1 MRKALLVIWLLSSLL
16 STVSAQVDIRG
27 RITDSLSHHG
37 VDDVLITLSDA
48 SGKTLMAQTF
58 TDAEGRFELKANRT
72 VASDERLLLSTMRM
86 NYIRKNVELTG
97 ARHPNLSI
105 EIIYRAIKL
114 REVKIAAQ
122 PIKQK
127 GDTLTYLASSF
138 TQKGDCM
145 LENIIAR
152 MPGIEVKE
160 NGSIF
165 YGGKRINRFYI
176 EDMNLLGQRYTQAT
190 RNLRPEDVA
199 SVQVYENHEPIKML
213 RKTSDSDQAA
223 LNIRLREGAKARWL
237 IRFAGS
243 MGTGANPI
251 LYDMTANVM
260 RFAKRNQSLA
270 LLKANN
276 TGKDLISEFE
286 LNRLSQNK
294 FFALKESDGT
304 SDFFWP
310 ISMPKSL
317 LKSYDASRFN
327 TTAGGALNHLIK
339 PHRDVSLRYNGL
351 CVYDRSDYTQQKTI
365 LYRMPDGG
373 ETVMEDY
380 TEHRRN
386 TLKSENE
393 VHYEYNAEAF
403 FLENKTMLNA
413 DARWSHDAITLN
425 GTPLLQDMNLPR
437 LMVCN
442 HLSIKK
448 KWGDWIC
455 SAEDAVEWTQR
466 NQSLTL
472 DGKPVQEVGSR
483 LWHHALKAQAA
494 YTKGRHN
501 IDLKAGWQWQRHS
514 LCLPM
519 PTLPNWEVTEHQT
532 TILSSVD
539 FTPSYKYKF
548 PGGSYFRI
556 GSTLSLL
563 RHVANRQE
571 DHSRHLRIEPY
582 LLLHW
587 EPGGYH
593 KLNVDYSMSNSIADI
608 EQMFLGLIRR
618 DFRTF
623 SSGIYAPITGQKH
636 QISASWQYTHPMSG
650 IQYSATSAWN
660 LIRTDMGQSGELVGQ
675 HILHRY
681 VPYGTVSCGCTH
693 MLSASKLFLEQ
704 KLDLS
709 LDLMQS
715 FYGSESLQQWVWMK
729 YMSRSYGIR
738 PKIGWHPAWWFSI
751 DYDMSL
757 SISRLDNRTL
767 KQISEALGY
776 SHELKSTIWLSDH
789 FALIPDCRYR
799 YDRLSRE
806 TPVSLFLM
814 NLGLVYTY
822 KQMDVLLD
830 LTNLTNRRFI
840 VSHRHTGV
848 NTISR
853 YTRLRPREMMLTLR
867 IRKK

>member
-1 MRKALLVIWLLSSLL
+1 MRKTLLVIWLLSSLI

-37 VDDVLITLSDA
+37 VDDVLVTLSDA
-48 SGKTLMAQTF
+48 AGKTLMAQTF
-58 TDAEGRFELKANRT
+58 TDAEGRFELKVNRT

-86 NYIRKNVELTG
+86 NYIRKKVELTG
-97 ARHPNLSI
+97 GHHSNLSI

-114 REVKIAAQ
+114 REVKIKAQ
-122 PIKQK
+122 PIKQR

-138 TQKGDCM
+138 TQKGDRT

-243 MGTGANPI
+243 LGTGANPI

-260 RFAKRNQSLA
+260 RFAKRNQTLA

-294 FFALKESDGT
+294 FFALKESDDT
-304 SDFFWP
+304 SDFFWQ
-310 ISMPKSL
+310 MPVQKSL

-327 TTAGGALNHLIK
+327 TSGGGALNHLMK
-339 PHRDVSLRYNGL
+339 PTDDATLRYNGL
-351 CVYDRSDYTQQKTI
+351 CVYDRSDYMQQKTI
-365 LYRMPDGG
+365 LYRMPDGS
-373 ETVMEDY
+373 ETVMDDY

-393 VHYEYNAEAF
+393 VHYECNAEAF
-403 FLENKTMLNA
+403 YLENKAVLNT
-413 DARWSHDAITLN
+413 DARWSHDAITQN

-437 LMVCN
+437 LTVGN

-448 KWGDWIC
+448 KWGNWIC
-455 SAEDAVEWTQR
+455 SAEDKTEWMQR
-466 NQSLTL
+466 NQSLAL
-472 DGKPVQEVGSR
+472 DGKPVQKVGSS
-483 LWHHALKAQAA
+483 LWSHTLKVQAA
-494 YTKGRHN
+494 YTRGRHA
-501 IDLKAGWQWQRHS
+501 IDLKAGWLWQKHS
-514 LCLPM
+514 LRLPM
-519 PTLPNWEVTEHQT
+519 PTLPNWEITDRQM
-532 TILSSVD
+532 IGLSDMNLS
-539 FTPSYKYKF
+539 PSYKYKF
-548 PGGSYFRI
+548 PEGSYIRI

-563 RHVANRQE
+563 RYAGSRQE
-571 DHSRHLRIEPY
+571 DNSRYLRIEPY

-587 EPGGYH
+587 EPENHH
-593 KLNVDYSMSNSIADI
+593 KVDVDYSMSNSITDI

-623 SSGIYAPITGQKH
+623 TSGLHTPLTGKKH

-650 IQYSATSAWN
+650 IRYSATSAWSF
-660 LIRTDMGQSGELVGQ
+660 IRTDMGQSGELMESN
-675 HILHRY
+675 ILYRQ
-681 VPYGTVSCGCTH
+681 VSYGTVSRGCNH
-693 MLSASKLFLEQ
+693 LISASKLFLEQ

-715 FYGSESLQQWVWMK
+715 LFESESLQQQVWMK
-729 YMSRSYGIR
+729 YVSRSYGIR
-738 PKIGWHPAWWFSI
+738 PKIGWYPAWWFSL

-767 KQISEALGY
+767 KQVSEAMGH
-776 SHELKSTIWLSDH
+776 SHGLKSTVWLSDH
-789 FALIPDCRYR
+789 FALIPDCKYR
-799 YDRLSRE
+799 YDRLSHE

-822 KQMDVLLD
+822 KQMDIMLD
-830 LTNLTNRRFI
+830 LTNLTDRKFTVI
-840 VSHRHTGV
+840 HRHTGV

-853 YTRLRPREMMLTLR
+853 YTRLRPRELMLTLR
-867 IRKK
+867 IRK